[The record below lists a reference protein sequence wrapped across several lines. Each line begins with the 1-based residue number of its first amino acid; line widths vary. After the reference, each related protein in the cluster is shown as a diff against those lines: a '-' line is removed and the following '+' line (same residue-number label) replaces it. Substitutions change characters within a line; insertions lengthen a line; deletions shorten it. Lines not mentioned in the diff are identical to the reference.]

1 MNTPLKSTALAA
13 AAVALLGGAGLA
25 RAAEYATVISATPVT
40 GSVTVPRQ
48 QCADVQRV
56 VQPQPSGG
64 GALVGAIIG
73 GVIGNQF
80 GHGAGRA
87 LATGGGIIAG
97 SALGNQAEMS
107 NNPPQTVASRDC
119 RTVGAYEN
127 RVVGYDV
134 VYEYHGQRYTTRMA
148 SDPGPRLAIDVRP
161 ADQPLDRVGPPATY
175 GAVPPATYGAVP
187 PATYAAPAYS
197 DPGYVQAPPAY
208 YDPAPYYYSPAPYY
222 YGPPVIGIGFYGGYG
237 GYGWRHGYRHW
248 H

>member
-13 AAVALLGGAGLA
+13 AAVALLGTAGLA

-40 GSVTVPRQ
+40 GSVNVPRQ

-161 ADQPLDRVGPPATY
+161 ADQPLDRVGPPANY

-187 PATYAAPAYS
+187 PPTYAAPAYS

-222 YGPPVIGIGFYGGYG
+222 YGPPVIGIGFG
-237 GYGWRHGYRHW
+237 GYGWRHGYRHR

>member
-1 MNTPLKSTALAA
+1 MNTTLKSTALAT
-13 AAVALLGGAGLA
+13 AAVALLGAAGAA
-25 RAAEYATVISATPVT
+25 RAAEYANVVSATPVT
-40 GSVTVPRQ
+40 SSVAVPRQ
-48 QCADVQRV
+48 QCADVERY

-64 GALVGAIIG
+64 GALIGAIIG
-73 GVIGNQF
+73 GVVGNQF

-97 SALGNQAEMS
+97 SALGNQAELN
-107 NNPPQTVASRDC
+107 NNPPQAVTSRDC

-175 GAVPPATYGAVP
+175 GAVPPP
-187 PATYAAPAYS
+187 TYAAPAYS

-208 YDPAPYYYSPAPYY
+208 YEPAPYYYSPAPYY

-237 GYGWRHGYRHW
+237 WRHGYRHW